1 MLLHSFQK
9 TGGYGACRWSCPHPK
24 PLYTLVGARCPLGA
38 GFPALSGG
46 RMGAAESAK
55 GASQKRS
62 KGGDSMNLIA
72 DEKRVVEAF
81 GEAEERNGVY
91 GTWARELS
99 IRDVQ
104 KRVRELFPRGTGEG
118 A

>member
-81 GEAEERNGVY
+81 GEAEEG
-91 GTWARELS
+91 
-99 IRDVQ
+99 
-104 KRVRELFPRGTGEG
+104 RVKSYV
-118 A
+118 